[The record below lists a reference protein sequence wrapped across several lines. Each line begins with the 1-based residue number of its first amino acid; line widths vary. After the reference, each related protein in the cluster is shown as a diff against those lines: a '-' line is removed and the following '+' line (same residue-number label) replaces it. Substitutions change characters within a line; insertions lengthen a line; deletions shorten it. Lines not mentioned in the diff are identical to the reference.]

1 MAELPLVLLHA
12 YPVDARMWNPVRAS
26 LAARTRLI
34 TPDQR
39 GLGRTP
45 LPETEREPS
54 LDDAAKDVIALLDKL
69 ELDKVVLGGCSMGG
83 YLTLAVLRA
92 APERIGAMVFIDSKA
107 TADTEEARLNRLAA
121 AGRVER
127 EGTGWLA
134 EALLPGLLGERTR
147 HERPEVAE
155 TVTELIESQSQEGIA
170 WAQRAMAARPDSS
183 RVLSEAKVP
192 VLVVVGEEDTLT
204 PPAAAEELAGAA
216 GGDATLVVVPGAG
229 HLTPLEAPERVASA
243 VLEWLPSATIEAGS

>member
-12 YPVDARMWNPVRAS
+12 YPVDARMWNPVRAR

-45 LPETEREPS
+45 LPETERAPS

-92 APERIGAMVFIDSKA
+92 APERVGAMVFIDSKA
-107 TADTEEARLNRLAA
+107 TADAEEARLNRLAA
-121 AGRVER
+121 AERAER
-127 EGTGWLA
+127 EGTDWLA
-134 EALLPGLLGERTR
+134 DALLPGLLGERTR
-147 HERPEVAE
+147 RERPDVVE
-155 TVTELIESQSQEGIA
+155 TVRELIESQRPEGVA

-183 RVLSEAKVP
+183 RALTEAKVP
-192 VLVVVGEEDTLT
+192 TLVVVGEEDTLT
-204 PPAAAEELAGAA
+204 PPAAAEELSRAA
-216 GGDATLVVVPGAG
+216 GGETTLVVVPGAG
-229 HLTPLEAPERVASA
+229 HLTPLEAPERVAAA
-243 VLEWLPSATIEAGS
+243 VLDWLRGTTIEAVS